1 LTKKIAA
8 CLLMI
13 ALLLSLITP
22 VYASDDVEM
31 LGTFSDKFELTSDG
45 DKLFDLT
52 IMNPGD
58 VWDNKLEIKNHT
70 GEKMEVRLLEVVN
83 KIEDAL
89 MFDILNVKI
98 YFDDELYYEGPYNKI
113 PTSEWIPVENGE
125 KIIVKVVLEFPGEC
139 GNEYQNKPFD
149 SEWKFEARLPE
160 PSQPSDPEE
169 PPVPTGVVRGFYVA
183 GMICLGSFILFI
195 LLGKKKDEEDD
206 KKSC

>member
-1 LTKKIAA
+1 MFT
-8 CLLMI
+8 
-13 ALLLSLITP
+13 
-22 VYASDDVEM
+22 VYPG
-31 LGTFSDKFELTSDG
+31 LG
-45 DKLFDLT
+45 
-52 IMNPGD
+52 
-58 VWDNKLEIKNHT
+58 NKTDSMYT

-83 KIEDAL
+83 KLEETQ

-160 PSQPSDPEE
+160 PSQPSDPAWH
-169 PPVPTGVVRGFYVA
+169 PDPAHPRGLHGPDLPY
-183 GMICLGSFILFI
+183 LF
-195 LLGKKKDEEDD
+195 
-206 KKSC
+206 